1 MILSNIYICPLP
13 CQKKPLFII
22 SSWWPGH
29 PVIICVHIVCLD
41 CSILTLV
48 AFVGLHDD
56 EVMTRVSSL
65 TAQFILLG
73 TFIGGEG
80 GVLDVLRAK
89 VQNLPVLILS
99 SSSSFSAIFS
109 GVRGGGAR
117 IRTNASSFYV
127 ILTTNSKSN
136 LPINL
141 LGMCLILFLCSY
153 IDCSWSIFILG
164 DDCCPGSFRWY
175 QLKLCQTGR
184 WR

>member
-1 MILSNIYICPLP
+1 MRHAHCVRALACVLFLVAFSEKVALVVVFCKYMTNLSNIYICPLP

-73 TFIGGEG
+73 TFIAGWG
-80 GVLDVLRAK
+80 GVLDVLQEY
-89 VQNLPVLILS
+89 VQNIPIFVLKVRQTTVHRLNLSTS
-99 SSSSFSAIFS
+99 SSLQQF
-109 GVRGGGAR
+109 
-117 IRTNASSFYV
+117 
-127 ILTTNSKSN
+127 
-136 LPINL
+136 
-141 LGMCLILFLCSY
+141 
-153 IDCSWSIFILG
+153 
-164 DDCCPGSFRWY
+164 
-175 QLKLCQTGR
+175 LKLSLPLKILPFPEFS
-184 WR
+184 W

>member
-1 MILSNIYICPLP
+1 MTRTP
-13 CQKKPLFII
+13 CY
-22 SSWWPGH
+22 H
-29 PVIICVHIVCLD
+29 CVHIVCLD

-109 GVRGGGAR
+109 GVGGGAR

-153 IDCSWSIFILG
+153 IDSS
-164 DDCCPGSFRWY
+164 
-175 QLKLCQTGR
+175 
-184 WR
+184 